1 MKSFI
6 QSSFLLLASLAI
18 FSSCKNEEEKPVN
31 YITLGEDATAAESA
45 FGDVFR
51 VVDDESKNGQYQG
64 TIGKTAQTYVSHIDT
79 CAIVTLDFNGG
90 NFPMMLTVDFGSGC
104 TDAYGV
110 ERKGKIICVYSGQ
123 YRDSASTVT
132 ITTDNYYVN
141 NFKVEGT
148 EIITN
153 KGRNNNGNLEFSVEV
168 NNGKITKPD
177 GGIITWQ
184 SERTNEWTEG
194 ESTTFLNGLAG
205 ICDDVYLISGYGEG
219 ITSNGHAVRIDIT
232 SPLKKQ
238 ICCYWVSQG
247 SVTVKVDGNQLAS
260 IDYGDGTCNPNAN
273 LTYGGNTFV
282 IIIR

>member
-1 MKSFI
+1 MKTFLTSAT
-6 QSSFLLLASLAI
+6 LLLI
-18 FSSCKNEEEKPVN
+18 FISILSSCKKEEPVN
-31 YITLGEDATAAESA
+31 YMTLAEDATATESA
-45 FGDVFR
+45 FNDVFR

-64 TIGKTAQTYVSHIDT
+64 TVGKTMQPYVSHIDT
-79 CAIVTLDFNGG
+79 CAIVTLNTNGG
-90 NFPMMLTVDFGSGC
+90 NFPMTLTIDFGSGC

-110 ERKGKIICVYSGQ
+110 VRKGKIICVYSGQ
-123 YRDSASTVT
+123 YRDAGSTVT

-141 NFKVEGT
+141 DFKVEGT

-153 KGRNNNGNLEFSVEV
+153 NGRNNNGNLEFSVAV
-168 NNGKITKPD
+168 SNGKITKPN

-184 SERTNEWTEG
+184 SERTNEWAEG
-194 ESTTFLNGLAG
+194 ESTTFLNGITG
-205 ICDDVYLISGYGEG
+205 ICDDVYFVSGFGEG
-219 ITSNGHAVRIDIT
+219 TTSDGHDYRIVIT

-247 SVTVKVDGNQLAS
+247 SIILQVDGVQLAG

-282 IIIR
+282 FIIR